1 MLNPNPVSKHL
12 PISRTVLEIAVLS
25 LIGLAA
31 VAIRTK
37 LRIPLNM
44 PGHHGLEVMAI
55 LLIGRHWAKLPLA
68 SSISSLSAALFLL
81 LPWAGIKDPFIPFI
95 YILMGIVIDLL
106 YRFTF
111 SEKRMLFSLLII
123 GSIAYSII
131 PLSRLMIHLSVD
143 YPYGSFLKTG
153 YFYPV
158 FSHFIFGAAGGLLA
172 GLLIK
177 AQQKITK

>member
-25 LIGLAA
+25 LIGIAA
-31 VAIRTK
+31 VVIRTK

-55 LLIGRHWAKLPLA
+55 FLIGRHWAKLPLA

-81 LPWAGIKDPFIPFI
+81 LPYAGIKDPFIPFI
-95 YILMGIVIDLL
+95 YLMMGTVIDLL

-111 SEKRMLFSLLII
+111 SEKRMLLSLVII
-123 GSIAYSII
+123 GSITYSII
-131 PLSRLMIHLSVD
+131 PLSRLLIHFTLD
-143 YPYGSFLKTG
+143 YPYSSFLKIG

-158 FSHFIFGAAGGLLA
+158 FSHFIFGASGGLLA

-177 AQQKITK
+177 AQQKITS